1 MRSILLGIVLCRR
14 GEMNMANHY
23 GVIVVGAGSMGMA
36 AGYYLAEQGV
46 KTLMIDAFDPPHTRG
61 SHSGDTRLIRH
72 ACGEG
77 YEYVPLAL
85 RAQELWDDLQTKTNE
100 RIFTKTGVVTFGPSE
115 SLFVQTAITGGQ
127 KYELNNETL
136 SADEINARWPGIT
149 VPEGQ
154 VGCYEPDA
162 GVLFSENCIRAFKR
176 LALNAGAE
184 LKINSPVM
192 NIDVFDDSVRVD
204 TNTESFTADK
214 LIITGGAW
222 NKKILDDLDLKIR
235 IQPSRQTI
243 AWFDS
248 DDILYKSDGFPGFFA
263 DVPSGV
269 YYGFPSIDG
278 TGLKVGRYDNGD
290 DIDPSYYNNEFG
302 AYEKDEKDIRNF
314 LGEYMQQ
321 ANGNIRVGKTC
332 MFTNTPDENFV
343 IDTYPEYDHIAIA
356 AGFSGHGY
364 KFSSAVGEVLS
375 ELVMYGETKQDISLF
390 KATRASLQPENE
402 GETYFK
408 ARGK

>member
-1 MRSILLGIVLCRR
+1 MTK
-14 GEMNMANHY
+14 HY
-23 GVIVVGAGSMGMA
+23 EVIVVGAGSMGMA
-36 AGYYLAEQGV
+36 AGYYLAERGV
-46 KTLMIDAFDPPHTRG
+46 STLMIDAFDPPHANG

-77 YEYVPLAL
+77 LEYVPLAL
-85 RAQELWDDLQTKTNE
+85 RAQKLWDDLQTKTNE

-115 SLFVQTAITGGQ
+115 SLFVQTAIDGGH
-127 KYELNNETL
+127 KYNLNHETL

-149 VPEGQ
+149 VPDGQ
-154 VGCYEPDA
+154 IGCYEPDA
-162 GVLFSENCIRAFKR
+162 GMLFSENCIQAFRR
-176 LALNAGAE
+176 LALDKGAE

-192 NIDVFDDSVRVD
+192 NIDIFDDSVKVD
-204 TNTESFTADK
+204 TDKESFTADK
-214 LIITGGAW
+214 LIISGGAW

-248 DDILYKSDGFPGFFA
+248 DDVLYKADGFPGFFA
-263 DVPSGV
+263 DVPTGV

-278 TGLKVGRYDNGD
+278 DGLKIGRYDNGD
-290 DIDPSYYNNEFG
+290 EIDPAYYNKEFG
-302 AYEKDEKDIRNF
+302 AYEKDETDIRGF
-314 LGEYMQQ
+314 LCEYMKD
-321 ANGNIRVGKTC
+321 ANGSINIGKTC

-343 IDTYPEYDHIAIA
+343 IDKHPDHEHIAIA

-364 KFSSAVGEVLS
+364 KFSSAVGEILS
-375 ELVMYGETKQDISLF
+375 ELVTGGETKQDISLF
-390 KATRASLQPENE
+390 KATRPSLQPENE
-402 GETYFK
+402 DEVYFK